1 MMTIRKRNFAYGWGL
16 QIQVALMFF
25 FFAALTN
32 DIFNIMPAV
41 FVEMYGWDYGA
52 TINVATIAG
61 YAGVVGTFIASVL
74 VSKKGNKFAIVFS
87 LLGAGI
93 FSLLFGRTPSF
104 TVYLIVCCCIFFFAF
119 QFGAILTGTL
129 TANWF
134 PRKKGYVLGISS
146 AGMCL
151 STCLTPPIFNA
162 LMGRIGIANTLS
174 CFGIA
179 CIILGVVSIFW
190 VKNTPEEL
198 GLYPDGDASG
208 AEELEKTQRE
218 MSCYKSPWTISKLLR
233 TPSVW
238 TQSISYGLIFMVTIG
253 VLGQW
258 IPRMMEL
265 GTTLEAAMFQLSI
278 ASAIG
283 IVGSI
288 IWGIIDTRIGTKK
301 TSIIFIIW
309 YIIAVAIVTFGIHN
323 TVLTWIG
330 IAMVGSSVGGIGNL
344 GPSMIITTFGR
355 WDYAAASRVVSC
367 ITNLLR
373 VSAFAVVAFGL
384 SVFGSITGAY
394 YILIGCGVVSLI
406 LMIVTKDD
414 LIGKAG

>member
-1 MMTIRKRNFAYGWGL
+1 MKTVGTRSFAYGWVL

-25 FFAALTN
+25 LFAALTN

-41 FVEMYGWDYGA
+41 FVEMYGWNYSA

-61 YAGVVGTFIASVL
+61 YAGVVGTFVASVL
-74 VSKKGNKFAIVFS
+74 VTKKGNRFAIVFS

-93 FSLLFGRTPSF
+93 FSLLFGRTGSF
-104 TVYLIVCCCIFFFAF
+104 AVYLIICCCIFFFAF

-134 PRKKGYVLGISS
+134 PRKKGIVLGISS

-162 LMGRIGIANTLS
+162 LMGKVGIANTLS
-174 CFGIA
+174 CFGVA
-179 CIILGVVSIFW
+179 CIVLGIVSIFW
-190 VKNTPEEL
+190 VKNTPEEI
-198 GLYPDGDASG
+198 GLAPDGDTSG
-208 AEELEKTQRE
+208 MEDLERTQKE
-218 MSCYKSPWTISKLLR
+218 MLEYKSPWTISRLLK
-233 TPSVW
+233 TPVVW

-265 GTTLEAAMFQLSI
+265 GMTLEAAMFQLSV

-283 IVGSI
+283 ILGSF
-288 IWGIIDTRIGTKK
+288 IWGALDTKIGTRK
-301 TSIIFIIW
+301 TSILFIIW
-309 YIIAVAIVTFGIHN
+309 YVVAVIIITFGINN
-323 TVLTWIG
+323 TALTWVG
-330 IAMVGSSVGGIGNL
+330 IIMVGSSVGGIGNL
-344 GPSMIITTFGR
+344 GPSMLITTFGR

-384 SVFGSITGAY
+384 SFLGSITGAY
-394 YILIGCGVVSLI
+394 YILIGCGIVALV
-406 LMIVTKDD
+406 LMILTKDK
-414 LIGKAG
+414 LIGKPG

>member
-1 MMTIRKRNFAYGWGL
+1 MNTKKSFAYGWGL

-41 FVEMYGWDYGA
+41 FVEMYGWDYAA

-61 YAGVVGTFIASVL
+61 YAGVVGTFVAAML
-74 VSKKGNKFAIVFS
+74 VEKKGNKFAIVFS
-87 LLGAGI
+87 LIGAGV
-93 FSLLFGRTPSF
+93 FSLLFGRSPSF
-104 TVYLIVCCCIFFFAF
+104 ALYLIICCCIFFFAF

-162 LMGRIGIANTLS
+162 LMGQIGIANTLS
-174 CFGIA
+174 VMGIA
-179 CIILGVVSIFW
+179 CIVIGIVSIFW
-190 VKNTPEEL
+190 VKNTPEEM
-198 GLYPDGDASG
+198 GLYPDGDPTG
-208 AEELEKTQRE
+208 MEDLEKIKAE
-218 MSCYKSPWTISKLLR
+218 MATYKSDWTVSRLLK
-233 TPSVW
+233 TPVVW

-265 GTTLEAAMFQLSI
+265 GTTLEAAMLQLSI

-283 IVGSI
+283 VVGSF
-288 IWGIIDTRIGTKK
+288 IWGIIDTKIGTKK
-301 TSIIFIIW
+301 TSVIFIIW
-309 YIIAVAIVTFGIHN
+309 YIVAVFVITVGVHN
-323 TVLTWIG
+323 PVLTWVG

-344 GPSMIITTFGR
+344 GPSMIISVFGR

-384 SVFGSITGAY
+384 KMTGSITGAY
-394 YILIGCGVVSLI
+394 WILIVCGIIALI
-406 LMIVTKDD
+406 LMLMTKDK
-414 LIGKAG
+414 LIGKKG